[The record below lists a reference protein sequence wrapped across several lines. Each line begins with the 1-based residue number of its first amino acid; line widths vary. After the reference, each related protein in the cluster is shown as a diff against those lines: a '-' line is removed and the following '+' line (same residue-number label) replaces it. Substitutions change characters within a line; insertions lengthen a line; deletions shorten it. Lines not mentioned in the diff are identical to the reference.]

1 MSKIVKVSQNNYRL
15 QVQSGGT
22 ITFDTGTE
30 TGTVVITGDLVV
42 QGNQTTVNTTNLDI
56 EDNLIR
62 LNVGQTGDGITQ
74 ASPINGQ
81 SGIQIDRGDFSDAK
95 LVFDET
101 VEHYDQNLDTNV
113 PGTFSFQFADG
124 SLAGIQASGIAAGLA
139 SNLNLDLQNSS
150 NVVKIV
156 NADETSYSARVT
168 AGDGNVIP
176 NKQYITDYILS
187 GVIVPGQADV
197 DRIYTAHGTSPKII
211 DTEIIANTS
220 SLQFL
225 VNPGS
230 GLAQRAIITASGLS
244 VDDVNVFGH
253 TITSTGTYNLV
264 LAALSTNE
272 VEVNAVLDLVDQGGS
287 VTATGGKT
295 KLYSQTLAGPGKT
308 GLFVANN
315 NTSDELVSKN
325 RAVLLSILL

>member
-22 ITFDTGTE
+22 ITFDTGTS
-30 TGTVVITGDLVV
+30 TGTVVITGNLDVK
-42 QGNQTTVNTTNLDI
+42 GTTTTVESTNTTVK
-56 EDNLIR
+56 DNILQ
-62 LNVGQTGDGITQ
+62 LNYGQTGNGISSTLNYQ
-74 ASPINGQ
+74 A
-81 SGIQIDRGDFSDAK
+81 GIQIGRGNYSDAK

-101 VEHYDQNLDTNV
+101 VDHYDQNSDSNL

-124 SLAGIQASGIAAGLA
+124 SLAGIQTSGIAAGLA
-139 SNLNLDLQNSS
+139 NNLNLDLQNSS

-156 NADETSYSARVT
+156 NADALSYSARVT

-176 NKQYITDYILS
+176 NKQFVYDYIQS

-197 DRIYTAHGTSPKII
+197 DRIYKAHGTSPKII

-225 VNPGS
+225 VNPGT
-230 GLAQRAIITASGLS
+230 GLAQRAIITASGFS
-244 VDDVNVFGH
+244 ADDINLFGH

-264 LAALSTNE
+264 LTALSTNE
-272 VEVNAVLDLVDQGGS
+272 VEVNSVLDLVDQGGS
-287 VTATGGKT
+287 VVATGGKT
-295 KLYSQTLAGPGKT
+295 KLYSKTLAGPGKT
-308 GLFVANN
+308 GLFIANN